1 MTNHKVTPPPRLI
14 MVTGGQRSGKSLN
27 AEKIVLSLSDK
38 PLYIAT
44 AMVLD
49 DEMALRVEKHR
60 SRRGENWETFE
71 APFNP
76 SLAPV
81 EGRTVLLDCLTMLAS
96 NWFFKL
102 NEDVEAAYESVAG
115 EIESLCR
122 SDATTIVVVTN
133 EIGLGGVSGDR
144 ITRLFTDLQGRLNS
158 MLAQRSDKVIMCV
171 SSIPVTIKM

>member
-1 MTNHKVTPPPRLI
+1 MTDSKVTPPPRLI

-49 DEMALRVEKHR
+49 NEMASRVDKHR
-60 SRRGENWETFE
+60 RRRGENWETFE
-71 APFNP
+71 APFSP
-76 SLAPV
+76 SLVPV
-81 EGRTVLLDCLTMLAS
+81 GGRTVLLDCLTMLAS

-102 NEDVEAAYESVAG
+102 GEDIEAAYNAVAG
-115 EIESLCR
+115 EIDLLCK

-144 ITRLFTDLQGRLNS
+144 LTRLFADLQGSLNS
-158 MLAQRSDKVIMCV
+158 MLAQKSDEVIMCV
-171 SSIPVTIKM
+171 SSIPVTIKK